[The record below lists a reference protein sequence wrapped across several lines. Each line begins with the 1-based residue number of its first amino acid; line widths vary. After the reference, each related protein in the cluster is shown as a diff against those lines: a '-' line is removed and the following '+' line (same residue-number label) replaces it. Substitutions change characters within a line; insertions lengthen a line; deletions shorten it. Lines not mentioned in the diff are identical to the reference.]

1 MNFNQ
6 KRIIMRIN
14 ENVYDKCPQRV
25 QDSKA
30 KRKVLI
36 NCLRDSMSYAIQNGY
51 DKCRHKSQD
60 VTCEV

>member
-1 MNFNQ
+1 MKMFA
-6 KRIIMRIN
+6 ISA
-14 ENVYDKCPQRV
+14 YQRG

-30 KRKVLI
+30 KRKVFI